1 MSHPSPSPELSQW
14 QCLLKNLGVWE
25 GSFTRL
31 SPAGVEVSNVPTVV
45 TLEGLNQNQTIR
57 QTLEFGTST
66 TGDPPT
72 TKVLEYSSLNR
83 STLFFETGA
92 FSQGSLQF
100 SPFGEF
106 GAELGFIAGDSRSI
120 RASGAAHFPFG
131 NRRMRLVELF
141 HGADGE
147 SRLSSLTLIRETLR
161 GSAAAERPPLTAEQL
176 VGTWHGRAVTLYPDW
191 RSPETYSTTLSISLD
206 GTQLQQHLSAPGLSL
221 STTGTVTPT
230 AIHFTQGSTPL
241 QLLLLPD
248 GASANTPLVIP
259 KGKPFFLEAGW
270 LISPT
275 RRQRMIRRYDAQGGW
290 ESLTLVEEEK
300 G

>member
-1 MSHPSPSPELSQW
+1 MTSTSPSPELSQW
-14 QCLLKNLGVWE
+14 QCLLKNLGAWE

-57 QTLEFGTST
+57 QTLEFGEST

-83 STLFFETGA
+83 STLFFATGA

-106 GAELGFIAGDSRSI
+106 GAELGFIAGDSPS
-120 RASGAAHFPFG
+120 APFG

-141 HGADGE
+141 HGAEGE

-161 GSAAAERPPLTAEQL
+161 GSDAAERPPLTAEQL
-176 VGTWHGRAVTLYPDW
+176 VGTWHGRAVTLHPDW
-191 RSPETYSTTLSISLD
+191 RSPETYTTKLSVSLT
-206 GTQLQQHLSAPGLSL
+206 GTQLQQHLTAPGISL
-221 STTGTVTPT
+221 STTGTVTQT

-270 LISPT
+270 LLSPT

-290 ESLTLVEEEK
+290 ESLTLVEEERE
-300 G
+300 

>member
-1 MSHPSPSPELSQW
+1 MPYSSQSPELSQW
-14 QCLLKNLGVWE
+14 QCLLKNLGTWE

-31 SPAGVEVSNVPTVV
+31 SPAGVEVSSVPTVV
-45 TLEGLNQNQTIR
+45 TLEGLNQNQSIR
-57 QTLEFGTST
+57 QTLEFGKST

-106 GAELGFIAGDSRSI
+106 GAELGFIAGDSRSD
-120 RASGAAHFPFG
+120 PFG

-141 HGADGE
+141 HGENGE
-147 SRLSSLTLIRETLR
+147 SRLSSLTLIRETRR
-161 GSAAAERPPLTAEQL
+161 GSSTAKRPPLSAEQL

-191 RSPETYSTTLSISLD
+191 RSPETYATTLSVSLE
-206 GTQLQQHLSAPGLSL
+206 GTQLQQHLSTPGLSL

-259 KGKPFFLEAGW
+259 KGQPFFLEAGW

-275 RRQRMIRRYDAQGGW
+275 LRQRMIRRYDAQGGW

-300 G
+300 V

>member
-1 MSHPSPSPELSQW
+1 MPYPSQSPELSQW

-31 SPAGVEVSNVPTVV
+31 SPTGVEVSNVPTVV

-57 QTLEFGTST
+57 QTLEFGEST
-66 TGDPPT
+66 AGDPPT

-106 GAELGFIAGDSRSI
+106 GAELGFIAGD
-120 RASGAAHFPFG
+120 
-131 NRRMRLVELF
+131 RRMRLVELF
-141 HGADGE
+141 YGENGE
-147 SRLSSLTLIRETLR
+147 SRLSSLTLIRETR
-161 GSAAAERPPLTAEQL
+161 RSSPATEHPPLTAEQL
-176 VGTWHGRAVTLYPDW
+176 VGTWQGQAVTIYPDW
-191 RSPETYSTTLSISLD
+191 RSPETYPTTLSIGLD

-275 RRQRMIRRYDAQGGW
+275 LRQRMIRRYDAQGGW
-290 ESLTLVEEEK
+290 EGLTLVEEEK
-300 G
+300 VG

>member
-1 MSHPSPSPELSQW
+1 MSSSSYPPQRSQW
-14 QCLLKNLGVWE
+14 DCLLQNLGAWE

-31 SPAGVEVSNVPTVV
+31 SSDGTERNNTPTVV
-45 TLEGLNQNQTIR
+45 TLEGLNENQTIR
-57 QTLEFGTST
+57 QTLEFGASS

-106 GAELGFIAGDSRSI
+106 GAELGLIAG
-120 RASGAAHFPFG
+120 AC
-131 NRRMRLVELF
+131 RMRLVELF
-141 HGADGE
+141 QGADGE

-161 GSAAAERPPLTAEQL
+161 GTPAPARSPLTATQL
-176 VGTWHGRAVTLYPDW
+176 VGEWQGEAVTLYPDW
-191 RSPETYSTTLSISLD
+191 RSPETYPTTLCIRLE
-206 GTQLQQHLSAPGLSL
+206 GNLLHQHLSAPGLSL
-221 STTGTVTPT
+221 ATTGTVTSN
-230 AIHFTQGSTPL
+230 AIQFSQGGVPL

-259 KGKPFFLEAGW
+259 KGRPFFLEAGW
-270 LISPT
+270 LIEPT
-275 RRQRMIRRYDAQGGW
+275 LRQRMIRRYDAQGGW
-290 ESLTLVEEEK
+290 ESLTLITEK
-300 G
+300 RGG